1 MGMNYYVK
9 NEELEVRIGKSS
21 MGWQFLFYG
30 YKELELNSKKDWDQ
44 FLKKNKDYIFSE
56 DDIKVSYEELIS
68 LIKYKSSSNAKLKNH
83 YDEVE
88 KEGMLDTNRTI
99 KDKEGYTM
107 LYANFVI
114 IYGNDLKGF

>member
-9 NEELEVRIGKSS
+9 NEDLEVRIGKSS
-21 MGWQFLFYG
+21 MGWQFFFFF
-30 YKELELNSKKDWDQ
+30 YKELGLNSKKDWDQ

-88 KEGMLDTNRTI
+88 KDGMLDTNRTI

-107 LYANFVI
+107 LYANFDI
-114 IYGNDLKGF
+114 IYANDLKGF